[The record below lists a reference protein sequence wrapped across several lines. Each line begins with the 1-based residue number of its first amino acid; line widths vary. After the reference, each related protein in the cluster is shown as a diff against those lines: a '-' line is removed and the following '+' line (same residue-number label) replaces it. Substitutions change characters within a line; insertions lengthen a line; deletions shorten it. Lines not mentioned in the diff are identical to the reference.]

1 VSTCVNAPNISIQIA
16 GSIEEIQA
24 EEWNTLAAG
33 RPFQSYSWYQFAEKV
48 MLESGCRSI
57 YLLSYRNGALTG
69 RASLWVVHNEPILFA
84 GHWRP
89 FLKPVLRKYPLL
101 ICRSPFS
108 NTSGLIAADPGT
120 LEALVDAAVLLG
132 KRERC
137 LALLLDYLSD
147 TDAATVPDYFH
158 VEDAPKP
165 GTVLVNSWD
174 SFDQYLAC
182 GNKKDR
188 QHYKRVLRKAGELG
202 IQVRKEAS
210 AHNVDAISE
219 MVHAT
224 ESKHG
229 SEPNPWTKGLLA
241 NMEMAGGILLV
252 ATRNGEMTGCGLL
265 FEDNGAQLA
274 TVLGH
279 TQDSDYTYFL
289 LAYKAIE
296 VAFAQAVKTLRW
308 GSGAYEVKRRLGFV
322 PEDNGRYAFIFTH
335 PLVTKFED
343 AIRWTR
349 RWTN

>member
-1 VSTCVNAPNISIQIA
+1 VPTCDNAPNISIQITS
-16 GSIEEIQA
+16 SIKEIQA
-24 EEWNTLAAG
+24 EEWNALAAG

-57 YLLSYRNGALTG
+57 YLLSYRDGTLTG
-69 RASLWVVHNEPILFA
+69 RASLWVVHNEPIILA
-84 GHWRP
+84 GQLRT
-89 FLKPVLRKYPLL
+89 FLKPLLRKFPLL

-108 NTSGLIAADPGT
+108 NTSGLIAPDQET
-120 LEALVDAAVLLG
+120 LEALVDAAITQG
-132 KRERC
+132 RQMGC
-137 LALLLDYLSD
+137 IALLLDYLSN
-147 TDAATVPDYFH
+147 TDATNLPDRFY
-158 VEDAPKP
+158 VEDVPKP

-174 SFDQYLAC
+174 SFEQYLAC
-182 GNKKDR
+182 GSKKDR
-188 QHYKRVLRKAGELG
+188 QHYKRVIRKAGELG

-210 AHNVDAISE
+210 AQNVDAISKI
-219 MVHAT
+219 VHAT

-241 NMEMAGGILLV
+241 HMGMVGGMLLV
-252 ATRNGEMTGCGLL
+252 ATRNEEITGCGLL

-274 TVLGH
+274 TALGH
-279 TQDSDYTYFL
+279 TQSNDYTYFL
-289 LAYKAIE
+289 LAYTGIE
-296 VAFAQAVKTLRW
+296 VAFTHGVKTLRW

-322 PEDNGRYAFIFTH
+322 PEDNGKYAYVFIH